1 MARRRDRGLPP
12 PVGPPGVN
20 PNPGGYMSE
29 DHQWEGNYNRRGR
42 GVSNRVSG
50 NSATRTRRNR
60 NCCDGWEH
68 QMRGGQWMCG
78 SYHGACEGQMHRGTH
93 MGNNQDSVD
102 VIWPWPSTPP
112 DGPII
117 PPVLSTGGG
126 HTGNQGHDVNVV
138 LPWPFPRPWIPQP
151 GLPVIKSQQSG
162 GGGQG
167 NETRVVRPPW
177 PFPRPWIPQPGL
189 PVIRGQETGG
199 NQTWECES
207 HMDCGLGLQCVEGQ
221 CVGGGGPMPP
231 PNGYDPMSQNQG
243 TGGHQILPIRPGN
256 QNQGNQTRAWRPPW
270 GIPMP
275 HIPQPNLP
283 VRGQGGAMKPGNQ
296 GHDVNVI
303 WPWPNNPPDGP
314 IIPPV
319 LSTGGGNTGQ
329 GWCNTHSDCP
339 PGMSCNENGQCIPSN
354 PGPGPMPGGNGGR
367 Y

>member
-126 HTGNQGHDVNVV
+126 HTGNQGHDVNV
-138 LPWPFPRPWIPQP
+138 
-151 GLPVIKSQQSG
+151 
-162 GGGQG
+162 
-167 NETRVVRPPW
+167 
-177 PFPRPWIPQPGL
+177 
-189 PVIRGQETGG
+189 
-199 NQTWECES
+199 
-207 HMDCGLGLQCVEGQ
+207 
-221 CVGGGGPMPP
+221 
-231 PNGYDPMSQNQG
+231 
-243 TGGHQILPIRPGN
+243 
-256 QNQGNQTRAWRPPW
+256 
-270 GIPMP
+270 
-275 HIPQPNLP
+275 
-283 VRGQGGAMKPGNQ
+283 
-296 GHDVNVI
+296 I